1 MIQNTGELMMYI
13 GGALVLVYPLGVLII
28 NILRSSTKGRFRPTS
43 TMGIVLGLCV
53 VAGIV
58 LIFVGDS
65 YRKDISK
72 DVMVSYYEKNI
83 PYDDL
88 TKSQRKNI
96 DASMINISKMNKAGE
111 DVSKY
116 VPALE
121 KYMYESYISNGISE
135 KDAKIYMESFLK

>member
-53 VAGIV
+53 VAGAV

-65 YRKDISK
+65 YRKD
-72 DVMVSYYEKNI
+72 
-83 PYDDL
+83 
-88 TKSQRKNI
+88 
-96 DASMINISKMNKAGE
+96 ISKMNKAGE

-121 KYMYESYISNGISE
+121 KYMYESYIADGISE
-135 KDAKIYMESFLK
+135 KDAKSYMESFLK